1 MLPSIVVAAWL
12 VLSLKKTS
20 RRQPQENRDS
30 GVSAMDMPKAVL
42 LKMRDGVHASKTCR

>member
-12 VLSLKKTS
+12 VSSWKKTS
-20 RRQPQENRDS
+20 CRQPQENRDS

-42 LKMRDGVHASKTCR
+42 PKMRDGVHASKTCR